1 MVVFP
6 ALSRPNIRIRT
17 SLEPN
22 SDWKRR
28 LKNIPILCRCTGR
41 CSVRL
46 AAVTRDMESDN
57 SVSNHAPGYLR
68 QTVSSITTSSCSS
81 ESERIAKSFRGGSF
95 YSIKKLP
102 ARLLPGVIDESRKL
116 NIAESLSN
124 KPLATYKARTVP
136 VYFTPITYSRTE
148 YNKLAENER
157 EEAQFQRLTTLS
169 FSRKPFTYSSSKVR
183 LKNEDIFGN
192 EEYKYPILGPGKG
205 VSELSTFVRQDFTN
219 AEKMIHGPFFVLGK
233 GRDREAARDDI
244 YSWCREIYEKISTD
258 WSHLRYHMQVL
269 EGQEIVVL
277 FEMNTL
283 RGDSDGSG
291 SYAEVALSRFMGTMS
306 RHGVAAERR
315 LRKRGDRWRVLEW
328 MEVKPTPGATPPR
341 DSIES
346 GSDTASSVMVEVVV
360 YSFFAPWVTSAQNKA
375 HRHAAK
381 TNRRH
386 TRDCV
391 RTQNEKYGDVRL
403 AGTTKDSQSLPVSDN
418 VTSLPSADRLDSSRS

>member
-1 MVVFP
+1 
-6 ALSRPNIRIRT
+6 
-17 SLEPN
+17 
-22 SDWKRR
+22 
-28 LKNIPILCRCTGR
+28 
-41 CSVRL
+41 
-46 AAVTRDMESDN
+46 
-57 SVSNHAPGYLR
+57 
-68 QTVSSITTSSCSS
+68 
-81 ESERIAKSFRGGSF
+81 
-95 YSIKKLP
+95 
-102 ARLLPGVIDESRKL
+102 
-116 NIAESLSN
+116 
-124 KPLATYKARTVP
+124 
-136 VYFTPITYSRTE
+136 
-148 YNKLAENER
+148 
-157 EEAQFQRLTTLS
+157 
-169 FSRKPFTYSSSKVR
+169 
-183 LKNEDIFGN
+183 
-192 EEYKYPILGPGKG
+192 LGPGKG

-258 WSHLRYHMQVL
+258 WSQLRYHMQVL